1 MIMNI
6 MNAFPT
12 PVGFFDIQDSS
23 SLNKGLSDF
32 IYSIKNEDSPNR
44 SMIGGYHSNEDL
56 LSRDNKFIKSF
67 HKIISYQIKEYYKKK
82 DFILKRLL
90 KIYQIMIDV

>member
-1 MIMNI
+1 MNI
-6 MNAFPT
+6 MNTFPT

-32 IYSIKNEDSPNR
+32 IYSIKHEDSPHR

-56 LSRDNKFIKSF
+56 S
-67 HKIISYQIKEYYKKK
+67 
-82 DFILKRLL
+82 
-90 KIYQIMIDV
+90 

>member
-1 MIMNI
+1 MNI

-12 PVGFFDIQDSS
+12 PIGFFDIQDSS

-32 IYSIKNEDSPNR
+32 IYSIKHEDSPNR

-67 HKIISYQIKEYYKKK
+67 HKIISYQIKEYYRKSR
-82 DFILKRLL
+82 DLF
-90 KIYQIMIDV
+90 Y